1 MGDRRPDILVFCVDQ
16 MQAFALGCH
25 GHPDVKTP
33 HLDRLAAE
41 GCSFHRAY
49 CNNPVC
55 MPARATLLTGLL
67 PRQHGVV
74 TNGTRLPSGVPTL
87 PQALAASGYRTH
99 AVGKLH
105 LQPYD
110 DPGSA
115 EYRAGWDDGSIGGL
129 PFPYYG
135 FQSADFLGGHVHYNF
150 GDYRRWLDREAPG
163 RHAEYGRQLATRAR
177 AEPEQTWTI
186 GLPRDWH
193 YNDWIAQRAI
203 DCLGACER
211 SEPLFLWCSFPDP
224 HHPFAAVEPYGS
236 MYDPASLVLPASFA
250 DESDSLPVLAAR
262 RAYYGD
268 RFRFDEEALRAAM
281 AQTYG
286 MITHV
291 DDCIGRVLESLRAS
305 GRLEQTVVLFLAD
318 HGEYLGAHHL
328 LFKAEWLY
336 EELVRIPMVWRVP
349 GGAAGGPTSDSVVSQ
364 IDVVPTLLD
373 YAGIDPK
380 TMDMRSGGRA
390 DREIL
395 PGRSLR
401 PWLDGGASLP
411 PQPALIEY
419 DEDWFSD
426 APFFRIRALVEQR
439 YKLVVFAS
447 PEGGLLFDLQDDPG
461 ETRNLWDEPSCAAV
475 KARLIEQ
482 ALRGFCRHDRMDQLR
497 RSGA

>member
-1 MGDRRPDILVFCVDQ
+1 MKDERPDILVFCVDQ
-16 MQAFALGCH
+16 MQASALGCQ
-25 GHPDVKTP
+25 GHPDIKTP
-33 HLDRLAAE
+33 HLDRLAGE
-41 GCSFHRAY
+41 GSSFRRAY

-74 TNGTRLPSGVPTL
+74 TNGTRLPAGVPTL
-87 PQALAASGYRTH
+87 PQVLAASGYRTH
-99 AVGKLH
+99 SVGKLH

-115 EYRAGWDDGSIGGL
+115 EYRAGWDNGSVAGL
-129 PFPYYG
+129 PLPYYG
-135 FQSADFLGGHVHYNF
+135 FQSADFLGGHVHYCF
-150 GDYRRWLDREAPG
+150 GDYRRWLDTQAPG
-163 RHAEYGRQLATRAR
+163 RHVDYSRERATRR
-177 AEPEQTWTI
+177 RPEPEQTWTI
-186 GLPRDWH
+186 GLPREWH

-203 DCLGACER
+203 DCLGLPDR
-211 SEPLFLWCSFPDP
+211 SAPLFLWCSFPDP
-224 HHPFAAVEPYGS
+224 HHPFAAVEPFGS
-236 MYDPASLVLPASFA
+236 MYDPASLTVPASFA
-250 DESDSLPVLAAR
+250 DGSDDLPVLAGR

-286 MITHV
+286 MITHL

-305 GRLEQTVVLFLAD
+305 GRLDKTVVLFLAD

-328 LFKAEWLY
+328 LFKAEWLF

-349 GGAAGGPTSDSVVSQ
+349 GGAANGRPSDSVVSQ

-373 YAGIDPK
+373 YAGVDPK
-380 TMDMRSGGRA
+380 AMDMRGGARA

-401 PWLDGGASLP
+401 PWLDGGRSLP

-419 DEDWFSD
+419 DEDWFAG
-426 APFFRIRALVEQR
+426 APLFRIRALVGER
-439 YKLVVFAS
+439 FKLVVFAS
-447 PEGGLLFDLQDDPG
+447 PEGGQLFDLQEDPG
-461 ETRNLWDEPSCAAV
+461 ESRNLWDDPACTAL
-475 KARLIEQ
+475 KAGLIEQ
-482 ALRGFCRHDRMDQLR
+482 ALRGFCRHDRMDQPR